1 MATIPDWL
9 LAELQSVPAPIP
21 LEQSESIQEGTRN
34 NTLFRDGCSLRG
46 KGKDEAEICTAL
58 TTMNEAHC
66 EPPLDAEEVKS
77 IAKSAASYPAG
88 NAPSNRSGEK
98 NQFWWFQV
106 DANEYCKDIRIQLLT
121 DYQFG
126 WLMWLRIFAWTRQ
139 GYLPNH
145 PVVLAKLARASNPE
159 IFANEMFSMMAF
171 FEVTDDE
178 TEIFDPELVAYWAE
192 KTEQSEKNSRA
203 GRASAAKR
211 RKPED
216 NPIEI
221 EGSQNK

>member
-1 MATIPDWL
+1 VASLPGWLADAVNAPGKRNETAGPLQTI
-9 LAELQSVPAPIP
+9 A
-21 LEQSESIQEGTRN
+21 EGTRN
-34 NTLFRDGCSLRG
+34 NELFDKGCSLRG
-46 KGKDEAEICTAL
+46 KGKDEVEINTAL
-58 TTMNEAHC
+58 RAINEAQC
-66 EPPLDAEEVKS
+66 DPPLDAKEVES

-88 NAPSNRSGEK
+88 NAPSNRNGEK

-106 DANEYCKDIRIQLLT
+106 DANEYCKDIRIQLLS

-139 GYLPNH
+139 GYLPNQ
-145 PVVLAKLARASNPE
+145 PLVLAKLARASNPE
-159 IFANEMFSMMAF
+159 MFANEMYAVMAF

-211 RKPED
+211 KKE
-216 NPIEI
+216 
-221 EGSQNK
+221 